1 MIWILFANLHLI
13 GKSSAK
19 KNIFILSK
27 EDKKFL
33 FSLLLFSVFISFIE
47 SFAISL
53 VMPFITLA
61 SDFSY
66 FDRNKYLIQLKDYLA
81 LPVFEII
88 VYFGVVLIVFYV
100 LRALLNSYYF
110 HLLARFSKG
119 RYHAIAYK
127 VFAKFLNTDY
137 ENFTQKNQSEILK
150 SITGEVYNLSTMI
163 SSFLLM
169 MSEIFVVLLLYTL
182 MLLVNYKIT
191 LFLSLFM
198 IINAFILIKVLSPI
212 VKKAGL
218 KREEA
223 MKNFFEILN
232 INLNNFKLIKL
243 KTKEDG
249 VLNLFKTQSEI
260 FAKANI
266 TNESVSAMPR
276 IYLEGVGFCVLVF
289 IVVFL
294 VFKNQSDI
302 SGILAT
308 ISIFVL
314 ALYRLM
320 PSANR
325 IITSYHD
332 LLYYRSSLDIIY
344 QILKQKEESLGEEKI
359 DFDKELRL
367 ENLSFGYKDKKNLF
381 TCLNLSIKKG
391 EKIAFIG
398 ESGCGK
404 STLVDIIIG
413 LLSPREGR
421 VLVDKNELNMKNV
434 KNYRQKIGY
443 IPQNIYLFNDSI
455 AKNISFGDEVDE
467 EKLQRVIKQANLEH
481 FVKNLP
487 QGVQTKVGD
496 GGSNLSGGQKQ
507 RIAIAR
513 ALYLDPEILVL
524 DEATSALDT
533 ESEARIMDEIYKISK
548 DKTMIIIAHRLS
560 TITRCDSI
568 YRLEHG
574 KLFKEDKK

>member
-1 MIWILFANLHLI
+1 ML
-13 GKSSAK
+13 K
-19 KNIFILSK
+19 KIFFILSK

-66 FDRNKYLIQLKDYLA
+66 FDKNKYLIQLKDYLA

-232 INLNNFKLIKL
+232 TNLNNFKLIKL

-260 FAKANI
+260 FARANI

-359 DFDKELRL
+359 NFEKELRL
-367 ENLSFGYKDKKNLF
+367 ENLTFGYKDKKNLF

-421 VLVDKNELNMKNV
+421 VLLDENELNMKNV

-533 ESEARIMDEIYKISK
+533 ESEAKIMDEIYKISK

-568 YRLEHG
+568 YRLENG

>member
-1 MIWILFANLHLI
+1 MLKKLF
-13 GKSSAK
+13 
-19 KNIFILSK
+19 FILSK
-27 EDKKFL
+27 EDKNFL
-33 FSLLLFSVFISFIE
+33 FFLLIFSVFVSFIE
-47 SFAISL
+47 TFAISL
-53 VMPFITLA
+53 AMPFITLA

-66 FDRNKYLIQLKDYLA
+66 FDRNKYLISLKEYLNI
-81 LPVFEII
+81 PVFEII
-88 VYFGVVLIVFYV
+88 VYFGVGLIVFYV
-100 LRALLNSYYF
+100 FRALLNAYYF

-119 RYHAIAYK
+119 RYHVIAYK
-127 VFAKFLNTDY
+127 VFSKFLNINY
-137 ENFTQKNQSEILK
+137 EKFTQKNQSEILK

-163 SSFLLM
+163 SSFLLL
-169 MSEIFVVLLLYTL
+169 MSEIFVVLLLYAL
-182 MLLVNYKIT
+182 MLLINYKIT
-191 LFLSLFM
+191 LFLSIFM
-198 IINAFILIKVLSPI
+198 VLNAFILVKILSPI
-212 VKKAGL
+212 IKKAGVR
-218 KREEA
+218 REEA

-232 INLNNFKLIKL
+232 TNLNNFKFIKL

-249 VLNLFKTQSEI
+249 VLSLFKAQSEA
-260 FAKANI
+260 FSKANI
-266 TNESVSAMPR
+266 TNESVAAVPR
-276 IYLEGVGFCVLVF
+276 IYLEGIGFCVLVF

-294 VFKNQSDI
+294 VLKNESDI
-302 SGILAT
+302 SGILST

-332 LLYYRSSLDIIY
+332 LLYYHSSLDIIY
-344 QILKQKEESLGEEKI
+344 QNLRQEEENLGEEKLS
-359 DFDKELRL
+359 FNQELKIY
-367 ENLSFGYKDKKNLF
+367 NLSFGYEGKKYLFKNLN
-381 TCLNLSIKKG
+381 LNIKKG

-404 STLVDIIIG
+404 STLVDLIIG
-413 LLSPREGR
+413 LLKPKEGQI
-421 VLVDKNELNMKNV
+421 LIDEQELNANNT

-455 AKNISFGDEVDE
+455 VKNITFGDAVDE
-467 EKLQRVIKQANLEH
+467 EKLNRVIKQANLEH
-481 FVKNLP
+481 FIKNLS

-513 ALYLDPEILVL
+513 ALYLEPEILVL

-533 ESEARIMDEIYKISK
+533 QSEAKIMDEIYKISK

-560 TITRCDSI
+560 TITQCDKV

-574 KLFKEDKK
+574 KLKEEK

>member
-1 MIWILFANLHLI
+1 M
-13 GKSSAK
+13 
-19 KNIFILSK
+19 LSK
-27 EDKKFL
+27 EDKNFL
-33 FSLLLFSVFISFIE
+33 FFLLVFSVFVSFIE
-47 SFAISL
+47 TFAISL
-53 VMPFITLA
+53 AMPFITLA

-66 FDRNKYLIQLKDYLA
+66 FDRNKYLISLKEYLNI
-81 LPVFEII
+81 PVFEII
-88 VYFGVVLIVFYV
+88 VYFGVGLIVFYV
-100 LRALLNSYYF
+100 FRALLNAYYF

-119 RYHAIAYK
+119 RYHVIAYK
-127 VFAKFLNTDY
+127 VFSKFLNINY
-137 ENFTQKNQSEILK
+137 EKFTQKNQSEILK

-163 SSFLLM
+163 SSFLLL
-169 MSEIFVVLLLYTL
+169 MSEIFVVLLLYAL
-182 MLLVNYKIT
+182 MLLINYKIT
-191 LFLSLFM
+191 LFLSIFM
-198 IINAFILIKVLSPI
+198 VLNAFILVKILSPI
-212 VKKAGL
+212 IKKAGVR
-218 KREEA
+218 REEA

-232 INLNNFKLIKL
+232 TNLNNFKFIKL

-249 VLNLFKTQSEI
+249 VLSLFKAQSEA
-260 FAKANI
+260 FSKANI
-266 TNESVSAMPR
+266 TNESVAAVPR
-276 IYLEGVGFCVLVF
+276 IYLEGIGFCVLVF

-294 VFKNQSDI
+294 VLKNESDI
-302 SGILAT
+302 SGILST

-332 LLYYRSSLDIIY
+332 LLYYHSSLDIIY
-344 QILKQKEESLGEEKI
+344 QNLRQEEENLGEEKLS
-359 DFDKELRL
+359 FNQELKIY
-367 ENLSFGYKDKKNLF
+367 NLSFGYEGKKYLFKNLN
-381 TCLNLSIKKG
+381 LNIKKG

-404 STLVDIIIG
+404 STLVDLIIG
-413 LLSPREGR
+413 LLKPKEGQI
-421 VLVDKNELNMKNV
+421 LIDEQELNANNT

-455 AKNISFGDEVDE
+455 VKNITFGDAVDE
-467 EKLQRVIKQANLEH
+467 EKLNRVIKQANLEH
-481 FVKNLP
+481 FIKNLS

-513 ALYLDPEILVL
+513 ALYLEPEILVL

-533 ESEARIMDEIYKISK
+533 QSEAKIMDEIYKISK

-560 TITRCDSI
+560 TITQCDKV

-574 KLFKEDKK
+574 KLKEEK

>member
-1 MIWILFANLHLI
+1 MLKKLF
-13 GKSSAK
+13 
-19 KNIFILSK
+19 FILSK
-27 EDKKFL
+27 EDKNFL
-33 FSLLLFSVFISFIE
+33 FFLLVFSVFVSFIE
-47 SFAISL
+47 TFAISL
-53 VMPFITLA
+53 AMPFITLA

-66 FDRNKYLIQLKDYLA
+66 FDRNKYLISLKEYLNI
-81 LPVFEII
+81 PVFEII
-88 VYFGVVLIVFYV
+88 VYFGVGLIVFYV
-100 LRALLNSYYF
+100 FRALLNAYYF

-119 RYHAIAYK
+119 RYHVIAYK
-127 VFAKFLNTDY
+127 VFSKFLNINY
-137 ENFTQKNQSEILK
+137 EKFTQKNQSEILK

-163 SSFLLM
+163 SSFLLL
-169 MSEIFVVLLLYTL
+169 MSEIFVVLLLYAL
-182 MLLVNYKIT
+182 MLLINYKIT
-191 LFLSLFM
+191 LFLSIFM
-198 IINAFILIKVLSPI
+198 VLNAFILVKILSPI
-212 VKKAGL
+212 IKKAGVR
-218 KREEA
+218 REEA

-232 INLNNFKLIKL
+232 TNLNNFKFIKL

-249 VLNLFKTQSEI
+249 VLSLFKAQSEA
-260 FAKANI
+260 FSKANI
-266 TNESVSAMPR
+266 TNESVAAVPR
-276 IYLEGVGFCVLVF
+276 IYLEGIGFCVLVF

-294 VFKNQSDI
+294 VLKNESDI
-302 SGILAT
+302 SGILST

-332 LLYYRSSLDIIY
+332 LLYYHSSLDIIY
-344 QILKQKEESLGEEKI
+344 QNLRQEEENLGEEKLS
-359 DFDKELRL
+359 FNQELKIY
-367 ENLSFGYKDKKNLF
+367 NLSFGYEGKKYLFKNLN
-381 TCLNLSIKKG
+381 LNIKKG

-404 STLVDIIIG
+404 STLVDLIIG
-413 LLSPREGR
+413 LLKPKEGQI
-421 VLVDKNELNMKNV
+421 LIDEQELNANNT

-455 AKNISFGDEVDE
+455 VKNITFGDAVDE
-467 EKLQRVIKQANLEH
+467 EKLNRVIKQANLDH
-481 FVKNLP
+481 FIKNLT

-513 ALYLDPEILVL
+513 ALYLEPEILVL

-533 ESEARIMDEIYKISK
+533 QSEAKIMDEIYKISK

-560 TITRCDSI
+560 TITQCDKV

-574 KLFKEDKK
+574 KLKEEK

>member
-1 MIWILFANLHLI
+1 MLKKLF
-13 GKSSAK
+13 
-19 KNIFILSK
+19 FILSK
-27 EDKKFL
+27 EDKNFL
-33 FSLLLFSVFISFIE
+33 FFLLVFSVFVSFIE
-47 SFAISL
+47 TFAISL
-53 VMPFITLA
+53 AMPFITLA

-66 FDRNKYLIQLKDYLA
+66 FDRNKYLISLKEYLNI
-81 LPVFEII
+81 PVFEII
-88 VYFGVVLIVFYV
+88 VYFGVGLIVFYV
-100 LRALLNSYYF
+100 FRALLNAYYF

-119 RYHAIAYK
+119 RYHVIAYK
-127 VFAKFLNTDY
+127 VFSKFLNINY
-137 ENFTQKNQSEILK
+137 EKFTQKNQSEILK

-163 SSFLLM
+163 SSFLLL
-169 MSEIFVVLLLYTL
+169 MSEIFVVLLLYAL
-182 MLLVNYKIT
+182 MLLINYKIT
-191 LFLSLFM
+191 LFLSIFM
-198 IINAFILIKVLSPI
+198 VLNAFILVKILSPI
-212 VKKAGL
+212 IKKAGVR
-218 KREEA
+218 REEA

-232 INLNNFKLIKL
+232 TNLNNFKFIKL

-249 VLNLFKTQSEI
+249 VLSLFKAQSEA
-260 FAKANI
+260 FSKANI
-266 TNESVSAMPR
+266 TNESIAAVPR
-276 IYLEGVGFCVLVF
+276 IYLEGIGFCVLVF

-294 VFKNQSDI
+294 VLKNESDI
-302 SGILAT
+302 SGILST

-332 LLYYRSSLDIIY
+332 LLYYHSSLDIIY
-344 QILKQKEESLGEEKI
+344 QNLRQEEENLGEEKLS
-359 DFDKELRL
+359 FNQELKIY
-367 ENLSFGYKDKKNLF
+367 NLSFGYEGKKYLFKNLN
-381 TCLNLSIKKG
+381 LNIKKG

-404 STLVDIIIG
+404 STLVDLIIG
-413 LLSPREGR
+413 LLKPKEGQI
-421 VLVDKNELNMKNV
+421 LIDEQELNANNT

-455 AKNISFGDEVDE
+455 VKNITFGDAVDE
-467 EKLQRVIKQANLEH
+467 EKLNRVIKQANLEH
-481 FVKNLP
+481 FIKNLS

-513 ALYLDPEILVL
+513 ALYLEPEILVL

-533 ESEARIMDEIYKISK
+533 QSEAKIMDEIYKISK

-560 TITRCDSI
+560 TITQCDKV

-574 KLFKEDKK
+574 KLKEEK

>member
-1 MIWILFANLHLI
+1 M
-13 GKSSAK
+13 GKAVLK
-19 KNIFILSK
+19 KIFFILSK

-66 FDRNKYLIQLKDYLA
+66 FNRNKYLIQLKDYLA

-232 INLNNFKLIKL
+232 TNLNNFKLIKL

-524 DEATSALDT
+524 DEATSALDA

>member
-1 MIWILFANLHLI
+1 MLKKLF
-13 GKSSAK
+13 
-19 KNIFILSK
+19 FILSK
-27 EDKKFL
+27 EDKNFL
-33 FSLLLFSVFISFIE
+33 FFLFVFSVFVSFIE
-47 SFAISL
+47 TFAISL

-66 FDRNKYLIQLKDYLA
+66 FDRNKYLISLKEYLNI
-81 LPVFEII
+81 PVFEII
-88 VYFGVVLIVFYV
+88 VYFGVGLIVFYV
-100 LRALLNSYYF
+100 FRALLNAYYF

-119 RYHAIAYK
+119 RYHVIAYK
-127 VFAKFLNTDY
+127 VFSKFLNINY
-137 ENFTQKNQSEILK
+137 EKFTQKNQSEILK

-163 SSFLLM
+163 SSFLLL
-169 MSEIFVVLLLYTL
+169 MSEIFVVLLLYAL
-182 MLLVNYKIT
+182 MLLINYKIT
-191 LFLSLFM
+191 LFLSIFM
-198 IINAFILIKVLSPI
+198 VLNAFILVKILSPI
-212 VKKAGL
+212 IKKAGAR
-218 KREEA
+218 REEA

-232 INLNNFKLIKL
+232 TNLNNFKFIKL

-249 VLNLFKTQSEI
+249 VLSLFKAQSEA
-260 FAKANI
+260 FSKANI
-266 TNESVSAMPR
+266 TNESVAAVPR
-276 IYLEGVGFCVLVF
+276 IYLEGIGFCVLVF

-294 VFKNQSDI
+294 VLKNESDI
-302 SGILAT
+302 SGILST

-332 LLYYRSSLDIIY
+332 LLYYHSSLDIIY
-344 QILKQKEESLGEEKI
+344 QNLRQEEENLGEEKLS
-359 DFDKELRL
+359 FNQELKIY
-367 ENLSFGYKDKKNLF
+367 NLSFGYEGKKYLFKNLN
-381 TCLNLSIKKG
+381 LNIKKG

-404 STLVDIIIG
+404 STLVDLIIG
-413 LLSPREGR
+413 LLKPKEGQI
-421 VLVDKNELNMKNV
+421 LIDEQELNANNT

-455 AKNISFGDEVDE
+455 AKNITFGDAVDE
-467 EKLQRVIKQANLEH
+467 EKLNRVIKQANLEH
-481 FVKNLP
+481 FIKNLS

-513 ALYLDPEILVL
+513 ALYLEPEILVL

-533 ESEARIMDEIYKISK
+533 QSEAKIMDEIYKISK

-560 TITRCDSI
+560 TITQCDKV

-574 KLFKEDKK
+574 KLKEEK

>member
-1 MIWILFANLHLI
+1 M
-13 GKSSAK
+13 GKAVLK
-19 KNIFILSK
+19 KIFFILSK

-66 FDRNKYLIQLKDYLA
+66 FDRSKYLIQLKDYLA

>member
-1 MIWILFANLHLI
+1 ML
-13 GKSSAK
+13 K
-19 KNIFILSK
+19 KIFFILSK

-66 FDRNKYLIQLKDYLA
+66 FDKNKYLIQLKDYLA

-232 INLNNFKLIKL
+232 TNLNNFKLIKL

-260 FAKANI
+260 FARANI

-367 ENLSFGYKDKKNLF
+367 ENLTFGYKDKKNLF

-413 LLSPREGR
+413 LLSPKEGR
-421 VLVDKNELNMKNV
+421 VLLDENELNMKNV

-568 YRLEHG
+568 YRLENG

>member
-1 MIWILFANLHLI
+1 MLKKLF
-13 GKSSAK
+13 
-19 KNIFILSK
+19 FILSK

-33 FSLLLFSVFISFIE
+33 FFLLIFSVFVSFIE
-47 SFAISL
+47 TFAISL
-53 VMPFITLA
+53 MMPFITLA

-66 FDRNKYLIQLKDYLA
+66 FDRNQYLISLKEYLNI
-81 LPVFEII
+81 PVFEII
-88 VYFGVVLIVFYV
+88 VYFGVGLIVFYV
-100 LRALLNSYYF
+100 LRALLNAYYF

-119 RYHAIAYK
+119 RYHKIAYK
-127 VFAKFLNTDY
+127 VFSKFLNINY
-137 ENFTQKNQSEILK
+137 EKFTQKNQSEILK

-163 SSFLLM
+163 SSFLLL
-169 MSEIFVVLLLYTL
+169 MSEIFVVFLLYVL
-182 MLLVNYKIT
+182 MLLINYKIT
-191 LFLSLFM
+191 LFLSIFIVL
-198 IINAFILIKVLSPI
+198 NAFILVKILSPI
-212 VKKAGL
+212 IKKAGL
-218 KREEA
+218 RREEA

-232 INLNNFKLIKL
+232 TNLNNFKFIKL

-249 VLNLFKTQSEI
+249 VLSLFKAQSEA
-260 FAKANI
+260 FSKANI
-266 TNESVSAMPR
+266 INESVAAVPR
-276 IYLEGVGFCVLVF
+276 IYLESIGFCVLVF

-294 VFKNQSDI
+294 VLKNESDI
-302 SGILAT
+302 SGILST

-332 LLYYRSSLDIIY
+332 LLYYHSSLDIIY
-344 QILKQKEESLGEEKI
+344 QNLKQEEENLGEEKLS
-359 DFDKELRL
+359 FKQELKIR
-367 ENLSFGYKDKKNLF
+367 NLSFGYEGKKHLF
-381 TCLNLSIKKG
+381 KNLNLSIKKG

-404 STLVDIIIG
+404 STLVDLIIG
-413 LLSPREGR
+413 LLKPKEGQI
-421 VLVDKNELNMKNV
+421 LVDNQKLNANNAKD
-434 KNYRQKIGY
+434 YRQKIGY

-455 AKNISFGDEVDE
+455 AKNITFGDKIDE
-467 EKLQRVIKQANLEH
+467 EKLNRVIKQANLEH
-481 FVKNLP
+481 FIKNLP

-513 ALYLDPEILVL
+513 ALYLEPEILVL

-533 ESEARIMDEIYKISK
+533 QSEAKIMDEIYKISK

-560 TITRCDSI
+560 TITQCDKV

-574 KLFKEDKK
+574 RLKEGK

>member
-1 MIWILFANLHLI
+1 ML
-13 GKSSAK
+13 K
-19 KNIFILSK
+19 KIFFILSK

-66 FDRNKYLIQLKDYLA
+66 FDKNKYLIQLKDYLA

-88 VYFGVVLIVFYV
+88 VYFGVILIVFYV

-232 INLNNFKLIKL
+232 TNLNNFKLIKL

-266 TNESVSAMPR
+266 TNESVSTMPR

>member
-1 MIWILFANLHLI
+1 MLKKLF
-13 GKSSAK
+13 
-19 KNIFILSK
+19 FILSK
-27 EDKKFL
+27 EDKNFL
-33 FSLLLFSVFISFIE
+33 FFLLVFSVFISFIE
-47 SFAISL
+47 TFAISL

-66 FDRNKYLIQLKDYLA
+66 FDRNKYLISLKEYLNI
-81 LPVFEII
+81 PVFEII
-88 VYFGVVLIVFYV
+88 VYFGVGLIVFYV
-100 LRALLNSYYF
+100 FRALLNAYYF

-127 VFAKFLNTDY
+127 VFSKFLNINY
-137 ENFTQKNQSEILK
+137 EKFTQKNQSEILK

-163 SSFLLM
+163 SSFLLL
-169 MSEIFVVLLLYTL
+169 MSEIFVVLLLYVL
-182 MLLVNYKIT
+182 MLLINYKIT
-191 LFLSLFM
+191 LFLSIFM
-198 IINAFILIKVLSPI
+198 VLNAFILVKILSPI
-212 VKKAGL
+212 IKKAGVR
-218 KREEA
+218 REEA

-232 INLNNFKLIKL
+232 TNLNNFKFIKL

-249 VLNLFKTQSEI
+249 VLSLFKAQSEA
-260 FAKANI
+260 FSKANI
-266 TNESVSAMPR
+266 TNESVAAVPR
-276 IYLEGVGFCVLVF
+276 IYLEGIGFCVLVF

-294 VFKNQSDI
+294 VLKNESDI
-302 SGILAT
+302 SGILST

-332 LLYYRSSLDIIY
+332 LLYYHSSLDIIY
-344 QILKQKEESLGEEKI
+344 QNLRQEEENLGEEKLS
-359 DFDKELRL
+359 FNQELKIY
-367 ENLSFGYKDKKNLF
+367 NLSFGYEGKKYLFKNLN
-381 TCLNLSIKKG
+381 LNIKKG

-404 STLVDIIIG
+404 STLVDLIIG
-413 LLSPREGR
+413 LLKPKEGQI
-421 VLVDKNELNMKNV
+421 LIDEQELNANNT

-455 AKNISFGDEVDE
+455 VKNITFGDAVDE
-467 EKLQRVIKQANLEH
+467 EKLNRVIKQANLEH
-481 FVKNLP
+481 FIKNLS

-513 ALYLDPEILVL
+513 ALYLEPEILVL

-533 ESEARIMDEIYKISK
+533 QSEAKIMDEIYKISK

-560 TITRCDSI
+560 TITQCDKV

-574 KLFKEDKK
+574 KLKEEK

>member
-1 MIWILFANLHLI
+1 ML
-13 GKSSAK
+13 K
-19 KNIFILSK
+19 KIFFILSK

-66 FDRNKYLIQLKDYLA
+66 FDKNKYLIQLKDYLA

-88 VYFGVVLIVFYV
+88 VYFGLVLIIFYV

-110 HLLARFSKG
+110 HLLACFSKG

-232 INLNNFKLIKL
+232 TNLNNFKLIKL

-260 FAKANI
+260 FARANI

-359 DFDKELRL
+359 NFKKELRL
-367 ENLSFGYKDKKNLF
+367 ENLTFGYKDKKNLF

-421 VLVDKNELNMKNV
+421 VLLDENELNMKNV

-467 EKLQRVIKQANLEH
+467 EKLQRVIKQSNLEH

-524 DEATSALDT
+524 DEATSALDM

-568 YRLEHG
+568 YRLENG

>member
-1 MIWILFANLHLI
+1 ML
-13 GKSSAK
+13 K
-19 KNIFILSK
+19 KIFFILSK

-66 FDRNKYLIQLKDYLA
+66 FDKNKYLIRLKDYLA

-88 VYFGVVLIVFYV
+88 VYFGLVLIVFYV

-232 INLNNFKLIKL
+232 TNLNNFKLIKL

-260 FAKANI
+260 FARANI

-367 ENLSFGYKDKKNLF
+367 ENLTFGYKDKKNLF

-421 VLVDKNELNMKNV
+421 VLLDENELNMKNV

-467 EKLQRVIKQANLEH
+467 EKLQRVIKQVNLEH

-568 YRLEHG
+568 YRLENG

>member
-1 MIWILFANLHLI
+1 ML
-13 GKSSAK
+13 K
-19 KNIFILSK
+19 KIFFILSK

-66 FDRNKYLIQLKDYLA
+66 FDRSKYLIQLKDYLA

-232 INLNNFKLIKL
+232 TNLNNFKLIKL

-513 ALYLDPEILVL
+513 ALYLEPEILVL

>member
-1 MIWILFANLHLI
+1 ML
-13 GKSSAK
+13 K
-19 KNIFILSK
+19 KIFFILSK

-66 FDRNKYLIQLKDYLA
+66 FDKNKYLIQLKDYLA

-232 INLNNFKLIKL
+232 TNLNNFKLIKL

-260 FAKANI
+260 FARANI

-367 ENLSFGYKDKKNLF
+367 ENLTFGYKNKKNLF

-421 VLVDKNELNMKNV
+421 VLLDENELNMKNV

-487 QGVQTKVGD
+487 QGVRTKVGD

-568 YRLEHG
+568 YRLENG

>member
-1 MIWILFANLHLI
+1 ML
-13 GKSSAK
+13 K
-19 KNIFILSK
+19 KIFFILSK

-66 FDRNKYLIQLKDYLA
+66 FDKNKYLIQLKDYLA

-88 VYFGVVLIVFYV
+88 VYFGVILIVFYV

-232 INLNNFKLIKL
+232 TNLNNFKLIKL

-568 YRLEHG
+568 YRLKHG

>member
-1 MIWILFANLHLI
+1 ML
-13 GKSSAK
+13 K
-19 KNIFILSK
+19 KIFFILSK

-66 FDRNKYLIQLKDYLA
+66 FDKNKYLIQLKDYLA

-198 IINAFILIKVLSPI
+198 IINALILIKVLSPI
-212 VKKAGL
+212 VKKAGF

-232 INLNNFKLIKL
+232 TNLNNFKLIKL

-260 FAKANI
+260 FARANI

-367 ENLSFGYKDKKNLF
+367 ENLTFGYKDKKNLF

-421 VLVDKNELNMKNV
+421 VLLDENELNMKNV

-533 ESEARIMDEIYKISK
+533 ESEAKIMDEIYKISK

-568 YRLEHG
+568 YRLENG

>member
-1 MIWILFANLHLI
+1 ML
-13 GKSSAK
+13 K
-19 KNIFILSK
+19 KIFFILSK

-232 INLNNFKLIKL
+232 TNLNNFKLIKL

-455 AKNISFGDEVDE
+455 TKNISFGDEVDE

>member
-1 MIWILFANLHLI
+1 ML
-13 GKSSAK
+13 K
-19 KNIFILSK
+19 KIFFILSK

-66 FDRNKYLIQLKDYLA
+66 FDRSKYLIHLKDYLA

-232 INLNNFKLIKL
+232 TNLNNFKLIKL

>member
-1 MIWILFANLHLI
+1 MLKKLF
-13 GKSSAK
+13 
-19 KNIFILSK
+19 FILSK
-27 EDKKFL
+27 EDKNFL
-33 FSLLLFSVFISFIE
+33 FFLLVFSIFVSFIE
-47 SFAISL
+47 TFAISL

-66 FDRNKYLIQLKDYLA
+66 FDRNKYLISLKEYLNI
-81 LPVFEII
+81 PVFEII
-88 VYFGVVLIVFYV
+88 VYFGVGLIVFYV
-100 LRALLNSYYF
+100 FRALLNAYYF

-127 VFAKFLNTDY
+127 VFSKFLNINY
-137 ENFTQKNQSEILK
+137 EKFTQKNQSEILK

-163 SSFLLM
+163 SSFLLL
-169 MSEIFVVLLLYTL
+169 MSEIFVVLLLYAL
-182 MLLVNYKIT
+182 MLLINYKIT
-191 LFLSLFM
+191 LFLSVFM
-198 IINAFILIKVLSPI
+198 VLNAFILVKILSPI
-212 VKKAGL
+212 IKKAGVR
-218 KREEA
+218 REEA

-232 INLNNFKLIKL
+232 TNLNNFKFIKL

-249 VLNLFKTQSEI
+249 VLSLFKAQSEA
-260 FAKANI
+260 FSKANI
-266 TNESVSAMPR
+266 TNESVAAVPR
-276 IYLEGVGFCVLVF
+276 IYLEGIGFCVLVF

-294 VFKNQSDI
+294 VLKNESDI
-302 SGILAT
+302 SGILST

-332 LLYYRSSLDIIY
+332 LLYYHSSLDIIY
-344 QILKQKEESLGEEKI
+344 QNLRQEEENLGEEKLS
-359 DFDKELRL
+359 FNQELKIY
-367 ENLSFGYKDKKNLF
+367 NLSFGYEGKKYLFKNLN
-381 TCLNLSIKKG
+381 LNIKKG

-404 STLVDIIIG
+404 STLVDLIIG
-413 LLSPREGR
+413 LLKPKEGQI
-421 VLVDKNELNMKNV
+421 LIDEQELNANNI

-455 AKNISFGDEVDE
+455 AKNITFGDAVDE
-467 EKLQRVIKQANLEH
+467 EKLNRVIKQANLEH
-481 FVKNLP
+481 FIKNLS

-513 ALYLDPEILVL
+513 ALYLEPEILVL

-533 ESEARIMDEIYKISK
+533 QSEAKIMDEIYKISK

-560 TITRCDSI
+560 TITQCDKV

-574 KLFKEDKK
+574 KLKEEK

>member
-1 MIWILFANLHLI
+1 ML
-13 GKSSAK
+13 K
-19 KNIFILSK
+19 KIFFILSK

-66 FDRNKYLIQLKDYLA
+66 FDKNKYLIQLKDYLA

-88 VYFGVVLIVFYV
+88 VYFGVILIVFYV

-232 INLNNFKLIKL
+232 TNLNNFKLIKL

-524 DEATSALDT
+524 DEATSALDA

>member
-1 MIWILFANLHLI
+1 ML
-13 GKSSAK
+13 K
-19 KNIFILSK
+19 KIFFILSK

-163 SSFLLM
+163 SSFLLL

-232 INLNNFKLIKL
+232 TNLNNFKFIKL

-249 VLNLFKTQSEI
+249 VLSLFKAQSEA
-260 FAKANI
+260 FSKANI
-266 TNESVSAMPR
+266 TNESVAAVPR
-276 IYLEGVGFCVLVF
+276 IYLEGIGFCVLVF

-294 VFKNQSDI
+294 VLKNESDI
-302 SGILAT
+302 SGILST

-332 LLYYRSSLDIIY
+332 LLYYHSSLDIIY
-344 QILKQKEESLGEEKI
+344 QNLRQEEENLGEEKLS
-359 DFDKELRL
+359 FNQELKIY
-367 ENLSFGYKDKKNLF
+367 NLSFGYEGKKYLFKNLN
-381 TCLNLSIKKG
+381 LNIKKG

-404 STLVDIIIG
+404 STLVDLIIG
-413 LLSPREGR
+413 LLKPKEGQI
-421 VLVDKNELNMKNV
+421 LIDEQELNANNT

-455 AKNISFGDEVDE
+455 AKNISFGDAVDE
-467 EKLQRVIKQANLEH
+467 EKLNRVIKQANLEH
-481 FVKNLP
+481 FIKNLS

-513 ALYLDPEILVL
+513 ALYLEPEILVL

-533 ESEARIMDEIYKISK
+533 QSEAKIMDEIYKISK

-560 TITRCDSI
+560 TITQCDKV

-574 KLFKEDKK
+574 KLKEEK

>member
-1 MIWILFANLHLI
+1 ML
-13 GKSSAK
+13 K
-19 KNIFILSK
+19 KIFFILSK

-66 FDRNKYLIQLKDYLA
+66 FDKNKYLIQLKDYLA

-88 VYFGVVLIVFYV
+88 VYFGVVLIIFYV

-232 INLNNFKLIKL
+232 TNLNNFKLIKL

-260 FAKANI
+260 FARANI

-289 IVVFL
+289 MVVFL

-359 DFDKELRL
+359 NFDKELRL
-367 ENLSFGYKDKKNLF
+367 ENLTFGYKDKKNLF

-421 VLVDKNELNMKNV
+421 VLLDENELNMKNV

-568 YRLEHG
+568 YRLENG

>member
-1 MIWILFANLHLI
+1 MLKKLF
-13 GKSSAK
+13 
-19 KNIFILSK
+19 FILGK
-27 EDKKFL
+27 EDKNFL
-33 FSLLLFSVFISFIE
+33 FFLLVFSIFVSFIE
-47 SFAISL
+47 TFAISL

-66 FDRNKYLIQLKDYLA
+66 FDRNKYLISLKEYLNI
-81 LPVFEII
+81 PVFEII
-88 VYFGVVLIVFYV
+88 VYFGVGLIVFYV
-100 LRALLNSYYF
+100 FRALLNAYYF

-127 VFAKFLNTDY
+127 VFSKFLNINY
-137 ENFTQKNQSEILK
+137 EKFTQKNQSEILK

-163 SSFLLM
+163 SSFLLL
-169 MSEIFVVLLLYTL
+169 MSEIFVVLLLYAL
-182 MLLVNYKIT
+182 MLLINYKIT
-191 LFLSLFM
+191 LFLSIFM
-198 IINAFILIKVLSPI
+198 VLNAFILVKILSPI
-212 VKKAGL
+212 IKKAGVR
-218 KREEA
+218 REEA

-232 INLNNFKLIKL
+232 TNLNNFKFIKL

-249 VLNLFKTQSEI
+249 VLSLFKAQSEA
-260 FAKANI
+260 FSKANI
-266 TNESVSAMPR
+266 TNESVAAVPR
-276 IYLEGVGFCVLVF
+276 IYLEGIGFCVLVF

-294 VFKNQSDI
+294 VLKNESDI
-302 SGILAT
+302 SGILST

-332 LLYYRSSLDIIY
+332 LLYYHSSLDIIY
-344 QILKQKEESLGEEKI
+344 QNLRQEEENLGEEKLS
-359 DFDKELRL
+359 FNQELKIY
-367 ENLSFGYKDKKNLF
+367 NLSFGYEGKKYLFKNLN
-381 TCLNLSIKKG
+381 LNIKKG

-404 STLVDIIIG
+404 STLVDLIIG
-413 LLSPREGR
+413 LLKPKEGQI
-421 VLVDKNELNMKNV
+421 LIDEQELNANNI

-455 AKNISFGDEVDE
+455 AKNITFGDAVDE
-467 EKLQRVIKQANLEH
+467 EKLNRVIKQANLEH
-481 FVKNLP
+481 FIKNLS

-513 ALYLDPEILVL
+513 ALYLEPEILVL

-533 ESEARIMDEIYKISK
+533 QSEAKIMDEIYKISK

-560 TITRCDSI
+560 TITQCDKV

-574 KLFKEDKK
+574 KLKEEK

>member
-1 MIWILFANLHLI
+1 MLKKLF
-13 GKSSAK
+13 
-19 KNIFILSK
+19 FILSK
-27 EDKKFL
+27 EDKNFL
-33 FSLLLFSVFISFIE
+33 FFLLVFSIFISFIE
-47 SFAISL
+47 TFAISL

-66 FDRNKYLIQLKDYLA
+66 FDRNKYLISLKEYLNI
-81 LPVFEII
+81 PVFEII
-88 VYFGVVLIVFYV
+88 VYFGVGLIVFYV
-100 LRALLNSYYF
+100 FRALLNAYYF

-119 RYHAIAYK
+119 RYHAIACK
-127 VFAKFLNTDY
+127 VFSKFLNINY
-137 ENFTQKNQSEILK
+137 EKFTQKNQSEILK

-163 SSFLLM
+163 SSFLLL
-169 MSEIFVVLLLYTL
+169 MSEIFVVLLLYAL
-182 MLLVNYKIT
+182 MLLINYKIT
-191 LFLSLFM
+191 LFLSIFM
-198 IINAFILIKVLSPI
+198 VLNAFILVKILSPI
-212 VKKAGL
+212 IKKAGAR
-218 KREEA
+218 REEA

-232 INLNNFKLIKL
+232 TNLNNFKFIKL

-249 VLNLFKTQSEI
+249 VLSLFKAQSEA
-260 FAKANI
+260 FSKANI
-266 TNESVSAMPR
+266 TNESVAAVPR
-276 IYLEGVGFCVLVF
+276 IYLEGIGFCVLVF

-294 VFKNQSDI
+294 VLKNESDI
-302 SGILAT
+302 SGILST

-332 LLYYRSSLDIIY
+332 LLYYHSSLDIIY
-344 QILKQKEESLGEEKI
+344 QNLRQEEENLGEEKLS
-359 DFDKELRL
+359 FNQELKIY
-367 ENLSFGYKDKKNLF
+367 NLSFGYEGKKYLFKNLN
-381 TCLNLSIKKG
+381 LNIKKG

-404 STLVDIIIG
+404 STLVDLIIG
-413 LLSPREGR
+413 LLKPKEGQI
-421 VLVDKNELNMKNV
+421 LIDEQELNANNT

-455 AKNISFGDEVDE
+455 AKNITFGDAVDE
-467 EKLQRVIKQANLEH
+467 EKLNRVIKQANLEH
-481 FVKNLP
+481 FIKNLS

-513 ALYLDPEILVL
+513 ALYLEPEILVL

-533 ESEARIMDEIYKISK
+533 QSEAKIMDEIYKISK

-560 TITRCDSI
+560 TITQCDKV

-574 KLFKEDKK
+574 KLKEGK

>member
-1 MIWILFANLHLI
+1 ML
-13 GKSSAK
+13 K
-19 KNIFILSK
+19 KIFFILSK

-66 FDRNKYLIQLKDYLA
+66 FDRNKYLIQLKDYLV

-232 INLNNFKLIKL
+232 TNLNNFKLIKL

>member
-1 MIWILFANLHLI
+1 ML
-13 GKSSAK
+13 K
-19 KNIFILSK
+19 KIFFILSK

-66 FDRNKYLIQLKDYLA
+66 FDKNKYLIQLKDYLA

-232 INLNNFKLIKL
+232 TNLNNFKLIKL

-260 FAKANI
+260 FARANI

-359 DFDKELRL
+359 NFDKELRL
-367 ENLSFGYKDKKNLF
+367 ENLTFGYKDKKNLF

-421 VLVDKNELNMKNV
+421 VLLDENELNMKNV

-568 YRLEHG
+568 YRLENG

>member
-1 MIWILFANLHLI
+1 ML
-13 GKSSAK
+13 K
-19 KNIFILSK
+19 KIFFILSK

-232 INLNNFKLIKL
+232 TNLNNFKLIKL

-308 ISIFVL
+308 VSIFVL

-332 LLYYRSSLDIIY
+332 LLYYHSSLDIIY

>member
-1 MIWILFANLHLI
+1 ML
-13 GKSSAK
+13 K
-19 KNIFILSK
+19 KIFFILSK

-119 RYHAIAYK
+119 RHHAIAYK

-232 INLNNFKLIKL
+232 TNLNNFKLIKL

>member
-1 MIWILFANLHLI
+1 ML
-13 GKSSAK
+13 K
-19 KNIFILSK
+19 KIFFILSK

-66 FDRNKYLIQLKDYLA
+66 FDKNKYLIQLKDYLA

-232 INLNNFKLIKL
+232 TNLNNFKLIKL

-260 FAKANI
+260 FARANI
-266 TNESVSAMPR
+266 TNESVSAIPR

-359 DFDKELRL
+359 NFDKELRL
-367 ENLSFGYKDKKNLF
+367 ENLTFGYKDKKNLF

-421 VLVDKNELNMKNV
+421 VLLDENELNMKNV

-467 EKLQRVIKQANLEH
+467 EKLQSVIKQANLEH

-533 ESEARIMDEIYKISK
+533 ESEAKIMDEIYKISK

-568 YRLEHG
+568 YRLENG

>member
-1 MIWILFANLHLI
+1 ML
-13 GKSSAK
+13 K
-19 KNIFILSK
+19 KIFFILSK

-61 SDFSY
+61 SDFAY
-66 FDRNKYLIQLKDYLA
+66 FDKNKYLIQLKDYLA

-88 VYFGVVLIVFYV
+88 VYFGLVLIVFYV

-232 INLNNFKLIKL
+232 TNLNNFKLIKL

-260 FAKANI
+260 FARANI

-359 DFDKELRL
+359 NFDKELRL
-367 ENLSFGYKDKKNLF
+367 ENLTFGYKDKKNLF

-421 VLVDKNELNMKNV
+421 VLLDENELNMKNV

-533 ESEARIMDEIYKISK
+533 ESEAKIMDEIYKISK

-568 YRLEHG
+568 YRLENG

>member
-1 MIWILFANLHLI
+1 ML
-13 GKSSAK
+13 K
-19 KNIFILSK
+19 KIFFILSK

-182 MLLVNYKIT
+182 MLLLNYKIT

-232 INLNNFKLIKL
+232 TNLNNFKLIKL

>member
-1 MIWILFANLHLI
+1 ML
-13 GKSSAK
+13 K
-19 KNIFILSK
+19 KIFFILSK

-66 FDRNKYLIQLKDYLA
+66 FDKNKYLIQLKDYLA

-232 INLNNFKLIKL
+232 TNLNNFKLIKL

-260 FAKANI
+260 FARANI

-359 DFDKELRL
+359 DFEKELRL
-367 ENLSFGYKDKKNLF
+367 ENLTFGYKDKKNLF

-421 VLVDKNELNMKNV
+421 VLLDENELNMKNV

-568 YRLEHG
+568 YRLENG

>member
-1 MIWILFANLHLI
+1 ML
-13 GKSSAK
+13 K
-19 KNIFILSK
+19 KIFFILSK

-66 FDRNKYLIQLKDYLA
+66 FDKNKYLIQLKDYLT

-232 INLNNFKLIKL
+232 TNLNNFKLIKL

-260 FAKANI
+260 FARANI

-367 ENLSFGYKDKKNLF
+367 ENLTFGYKDKKNLF

-487 QGVQTKVGD
+487 QGAQTKVGD

-568 YRLEHG
+568 YRLENG

>member
-1 MIWILFANLHLI
+1 ML
-13 GKSSAK
+13 K
-19 KNIFILSK
+19 KIFFILSK

-66 FDRNKYLIQLKDYLA
+66 FDKNKYLIQLKDYLA

-88 VYFGVVLIVFYV
+88 VYFGLVLIVFYV

-232 INLNNFKLIKL
+232 TNLNNFKLIKL

-260 FAKANI
+260 FARANI

-276 IYLEGVGFCVLVF
+276 IYLEGVGFCILVF

-359 DFDKELRL
+359 DFEKELRL
-367 ENLSFGYKDKKNLF
+367 ENLTFGYKDKKNLF

-404 STLVDIIIG
+404 STLVDITIG
-413 LLSPREGR
+413 LLSPKEGR
-421 VLVDKNELNMKNV
+421 VLLDENELNMKNV

-568 YRLEHG
+568 YRLENG

>member
-1 MIWILFANLHLI
+1 ML
-13 GKSSAK
+13 K
-19 KNIFILSK
+19 KIFFILSK

-66 FDRNKYLIQLKDYLA
+66 FDKNKYLIQLKDYLA

-232 INLNNFKLIKL
+232 TNLNNFKLIKL

-260 FAKANI
+260 FARANI

-276 IYLEGVGFCVLVF
+276 IYLEGVGFCILVF

-367 ENLSFGYKDKKNLF
+367 ENLTFGYKDKKNLF

-421 VLVDKNELNMKNV
+421 VLLDENELNMKNV

-568 YRLEHG
+568 YRLENG

>member
-1 MIWILFANLHLI
+1 ML
-13 GKSSAK
+13 K
-19 KNIFILSK
+19 KIFFILSK

-66 FDRNKYLIQLKDYLA
+66 FDRSKYLIQLKDYLA

-332 LLYYRSSLDIIY
+332 LLYYRSSLDIIC

>member
-1 MIWILFANLHLI
+1 ML
-13 GKSSAK
+13 K
-19 KNIFILSK
+19 KIFFILSK

-548 DKTMIIIAHRLS
+548 DKTMIIVAHRLS